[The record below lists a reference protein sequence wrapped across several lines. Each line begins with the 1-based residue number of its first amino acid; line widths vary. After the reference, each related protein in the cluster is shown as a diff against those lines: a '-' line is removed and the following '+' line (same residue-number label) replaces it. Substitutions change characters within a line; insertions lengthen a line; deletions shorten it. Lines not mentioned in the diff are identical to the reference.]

1 MIAAF
6 VIAVM
11 IALTIA
17 VAIRFATRM
26 AVGHIVYDAKPDRP
40 HPFGYKMAWL
50 AIRTRDT
57 QRVIDVLRLDHVQP
71 ANWNNGLGTA
81 YSPTLG
87 ESHMFVSPPVNG
99 WTFVVGN
106 CLPQPLGRT
115 FNDKATPM
123 LIDLGAEFIEIQ
135 YYFCAAEVDFLGW
148 ARVIDGK
155 IIRAFAVGDE
165 GVLWNRG
172 KPTKEEKATGLKLFE
187 LRGVRG
193 RKGDAGAEIV
203 LYPTEEHVM
212 HLAGKWS
219 LDPTRID
226 KVVTE
231 PGLGYVGRAPSSWR
245 AERHRKAA

>member
-1 MIAAF
+1 MIATV

-11 IALTIA
+11 VGLTLAAA
-17 VAIRFATRM
+17 VWLATGM
-26 AVGHIVYDAKPDRP
+26 ASGHIIYDVKPDRP
-40 HPFGYKMAWL
+40 HPFGYKMTWL

-57 QRVIDVLRLDHVQP
+57 QRVIDVLGLAHVQP
-71 ANWNNGLGTA
+71 ANWNTGLGSV
-81 YSPTLG
+81 YNSTLG

-115 FNDKATPM
+115 FTDKATPM
-123 LIDLGAEFIEIQ
+123 LIDLGGAFIEIQ

-155 IIRAFAVGDE
+155 LVRAFAVGDE

-203 LYPTEEHVM
+203 LYPTEEHIM

-231 PGLGYVGRAPSSWR
+231 AGLGYVGLAPSKWR